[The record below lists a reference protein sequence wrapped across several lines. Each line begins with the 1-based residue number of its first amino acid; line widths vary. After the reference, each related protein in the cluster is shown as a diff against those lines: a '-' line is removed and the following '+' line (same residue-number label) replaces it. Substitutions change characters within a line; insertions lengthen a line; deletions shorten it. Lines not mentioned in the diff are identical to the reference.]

1 MPQIFKALT
10 TVGVWG
16 LYVGGWLSA
25 LLTFIF
31 GGIIGGAAFSTS
43 PVPASYYAGY
53 AVAIGFAFAA
63 GFLMLVRK
71 KLEG

>member
-1 MPQIFKALT
+1 MPQIFKAMT

-16 LYVGGWLSA
+16 LYVGAWLSA
-25 LLTFIF
+25 LLTFIV

-43 PVPASYYAGY
+43 PVPMSYFAGY
-53 AVAIGFAFAA
+53 AVSIGFAFAA
-63 GFLMLVRK
+63 GFLILVRK

>member
-16 LYVGGWLSA
+16 LYVGAWLSA

-31 GGIIGGAAFSTS
+31 GGIIGGAAFSTE
-43 PVPASYYAGY
+43 PVPPSYYAGY

-63 GFLMLVRK
+63 GFMMIVRK
-71 KLEG
+71 KLE